1 MLIITL
7 IQGRSYK
14 NMHRHNSSIE
24 LRQKL
29 SQFLQLNCFGHTR
42 AIKAKDLGY
51 KFNTNIR
58 EINAAIRSLRLDG
71 ILIGSSKDKPYGY
84 YLPAN
89 EDEVK
94 VYLHTYQSELFDMLL
109 IYNRQK
115 RARKVFLENLR
126 NKDLFAY
133 AAAPSGQLAFIP

>member
-1 MLIITL
+1 
-7 IQGRSYK
+7 
-14 NMHRHNSSIE
+14 MHRHNSSIE
-24 LRQKL
+24 LRKEL
-29 SQFLQLNCFGHTR
+29 YQFLQLNCLGHTR
-42 AIKAKDLGY
+42 AIRAKDLAY

-58 EINAAIRSLRLDG
+58 EINDAIRSLRLDG

-89 EDEVK
+89 EEEVK

-115 RARKVFLENLR
+115 RARKAFLENLR

-133 AAAPSGQLAFIP
+133 TVNPTGQLVFV